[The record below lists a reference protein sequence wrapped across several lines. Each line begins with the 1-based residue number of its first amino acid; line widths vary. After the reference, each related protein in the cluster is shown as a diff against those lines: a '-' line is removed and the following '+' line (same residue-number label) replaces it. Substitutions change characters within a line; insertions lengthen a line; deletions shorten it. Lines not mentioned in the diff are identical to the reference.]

1 MKLKSLL
8 TGTCLVFAG
17 LFISSC
23 SDSAEARADCKI
35 RVGIVFDIGGKN
47 DRSFNAAAWEGVK
60 RARQDLPICLY
71 DVEPGN
77 PTSIEPAMRAF
88 AEKNFDLII
97 GVGFAQGPIM
107 QKVAEDYPDIKFAI
121 VDGVIFEKD
130 GKTPKANVASLVF
143 REHEGSYLVGM
154 IAAAKSKTGILGFVG
169 GMDIPLI
176 HRFAKGYEE
185 GALSV
190 NPDAKFVVNY
200 VGVTD
205 SAWNNPGKGK
215 ELSLAQIEK
224 GADVIF
230 TAAGNSGLGAF
241 DAVEQ
246 YGRDPKTGEPRKFVN
261 SNQNGVKPGFVLTSM
276 VKRVDNAV
284 YDVVSELAPPAAVFV
299 GVEKASVSEQGGTN
313 VLASLPF
320 GSEVEVL
327 EVRDDRVRVN
337 ANGTIGWMERADLC
351 FRSELER
358 RMVSGRIPKETLRIG
373 SDEHGLFFT
382 GGSIMIK
389 NGQPHIPEGTATYA
403 ANVDHLILGTTQLQM
418 LPKSYKPLAEK
429 PGPIFNGG
437 FHVFGL
443 DKDGVAYAM
452 DEYNEGLIPPDVLQK
467 VETAKQKIVAGEI
480 VVTDAMAK

>member
-1 MKLKSLL
+1 MRKIICSIGLL
-8 TGTCLVFAG
+8 L
-17 LFISSC
+17 ISIFLISC
-23 SDSAEARADCKI
+23 GATTEARKDCNIK
-35 RVGIVFDIGGKN
+35 VGIVFDIGGKN
-47 DRSFNAAAWEGVK
+47 DRSFNAAAWEGVQ
-60 RARQDLPICLY
+60 RAQKDLNVCLY

-107 QKVAEDYPDIKFAI
+107 QKVANDYPNIKFAI

-130 GKTPKANVASLVF
+130 GKTPKENVASLVF

-154 IAAAKSKTGILGFVG
+154 IAAAKSKTGVLGFVG

-176 HRFAKGYEE
+176 HRFETGFEE
-185 GALSV
+185 GAKSV
-190 NPDAKFVVNY
+190 NPNIRVVDNY

-215 ELSLAQIEK
+215 ELALSQIGQ

-246 YGRDPKTGEPRKFVN
+246 FGKTDGVANKFVIGVD

-276 VKRVDNAV
+276 VKRVDNSV
-284 YDVVSELAPPAAVFV
+284 YDVV
-299 GVEKASVSEQGGTN
+299 K
-313 VLASLPF
+313 
-320 GSEVEVL
+320 EVL
-327 EVRDDRVRVN
+327 EKR
-337 ANGTIGWMERADLC
+337 
-351 FRSELER
+351 F
-358 RMVSGRIPKETLRIG
+358 K
-373 SDEHGLFFT
+373 
-382 GGSIMIK
+382 
-389 NGQPHIPEGTATYA
+389 
-403 ANVDHLILGTTQLQM
+403 
-418 LPKSYKPLAEK
+418 
-429 PGPIFNGG
+429 GG

-452 DEYNEGLIPPDVLQK
+452 DEHNKSLISEEILKK
-467 VETAKQKIVAGEI
+467 VEEAKVKIVKGDI
-480 VVTDAMAK
+480 KVTDAMAK